1 MQVRKTQG
9 LKSRSG
15 LNMIGI
21 GWKRLKMSASE
32 LKMNGSAWERMEAD
46 GSRWEWV
53 GAGGTEQDWAGV
65 SASG

>member
-1 MQVRKTQG
+1 
-9 LKSRSG
+9 
-15 LNMIGI
+15 MIGI

-53 GAGGTEQDWAGV
+53 GAGGTE
-65 SASG
+65 